1 MLKRLFMKLTSL
13 STITFAKA
21 IFGGYVLFAI
31 HIPFS
36 HIGGSGLYLPFNIL
50 SWIFVSL
57 IIGLGSWQIF
67 KSRRFYFSQ
76 FILHSWIG
84 FALIIL
90 PLAYENN
97 DHSNF
102 SLFRSIGLGLGILL
116 LISYHQFRFRKNDIH
131 DFLYMF
137 LGLLFIQS
145 MFKLF
150 QQFAP
155 ELSFPLIQSIAYFG
169 PFAQK
174 NIFATYLATG
184 LIISFVLLI
193 IDETIWSVS
202 WKRLLVYSTPLITMS
217 QYFFLQSRTG
227 YLSIIL
233 SMGLIILINYQ
244 KLKRAKVWFA
254 LAFLGL
260 LIGFISQQESRPT
273 GAIEYSKNSRKTT
286 YLLTLELIKENP
298 VIGIGY
304 GKFLNSFREHYA
316 ERKSTDPKIQLLG
329 NNNMDHPHNEIL
341 FWTVEGGIAPLLG
354 ILFIV
359 GSFLNIV
366 WKAKKNIA
374 WSQLILLLP
383 ITIHLQLELPFYI
396 SAIHW
401 FTFIFLTF
409 IVDAEHGKEYEIA
422 INARSFFRVFSIML
436 PLIVCTYMLT
446 TLQTMSLITK
456 YERTGYK
463 DPFLLASGL
472 NFHALQKKY
481 ETLVMKLNLETGK
494 RTKDENKVKAY
505 IQWAENFIQHSPY
518 LFIYYDLATAYE
530 AINDRKKGWEIY
542 NHAKYLYPGAKWRDE

>member
-1 MLKRLFMKLTSL
+1 MFKILLLKLNNI
-13 STITFAKA
+13 STISFTKA
-21 IFGGYVLFAI
+21 IFGFYVLFAI
-31 HIPFS
+31 HIPIS

-67 KSRRFYFSQ
+67 KSRRLYFSQ

-102 SLFRSIGLGLGILL
+102 SLFRIIGLGVGVLL

-150 QQFAP
+150 QQFATD
-155 ELSFPLIQSIAYFG
+155 LSFPLVQSIAYFG

-174 NIFATYLATG
+174 NIFATYLSTG
-184 LIISFVLLI
+184 LIISFMLLI
-193 IDETIWSVS
+193 IDETIWNVG
-202 WKRLLVYSTPLITMS
+202 WKRFLVYSVPLITMS
-217 QYFFLQSRTG
+217 QYFFLESRTG

-260 LIGFISQQESRPT
+260 LIGFISQQDDRPA
-273 GAIEYSKNSRKTT
+273 GAIEYSENSRKTT

-396 SAIHW
+396 STIHW

-409 IVDAEHGKEYEIA
+409 IVDTEHGTEYEIG
-422 INARSFFRVFSIML
+422 INARSFFRVFSIMF

-446 TLQTMSLITK
+446 TLQTMSLISK

-463 DPFLLASGL
+463 DPFLL
-472 NFHALQKKY
+472 
-481 ETLVMKLNLETGK
+481 KLGKNLILKQFSNTH
-494 RTKDENKVKAY
+494 Y
-505 IQWAENFIQHSPY
+505 C
-518 LFIYYDLATAYE
+518 
-530 AINDRKKGWEIY
+530 
-542 NHAKYLYPGAKWRDE
+542 